1 MMFTPT
7 FTRDHHIEELR
18 AELRAAVDADEARTI
33 RAELSVMLPVTGEVC
48 RQVETPE

>member
-18 AELRAAVDADEARTI
+18 AELRAAVDADEARAI
-33 RAELSVMLPVTGEVC
+33 SAELSAMLLVTGEVSH
-48 RQVETPE
+48 QVETPE